1 MLRLDLRLRIA
12 LAFAVVCIAVVGAL
26 GVTLYTAAEDL
37 EETLVNQIVSEEV
50 DYLINRYRADPD
62 YRPTAGPN
70 FEYHIVR
77 TAEDAAQ
84 VPREVRGMAPG
95 NHEFG
100 SGPEERHVAIRQIN
114 GVRFVVIYDVGPH
127 EAREQQFK
135 SVLLLSLASVATFA
149 LLLGYWLAGVLTRQ
163 LTELAGRVAHLSLD
177 APHAPLARAGQDAEV
192 AALARALDDYQSRM
206 TRMIRHEQEFTGNV
220 SHELRTPLTAIRTSC
235 ELLLAEPDM
244 AESAR
249 VRVRMIDDA
258 ARRMAEQLQTLL
270 FIARDRGIDATEEV
284 ALAECVT
291 DAAEPFRGD
300 IRRKGIALDV
310 DIDTAAVLTVN
321 RQALHTVLVNLIR
334 NAVQHTERGFIRVS
348 YLAHRLT
355 VADSGTGIASE
366 HLPHLFDRYY
376 RADDRGGGLGLGLA
390 IVKRICDHYG
400 WGVEVTSEPGR
411 GSGFTI
417 VLSVTP
423 DARSVRDEPVSVAH

>member
-12 LAFAVVCIAVVGAL
+12 LAFAAVCIAVVGAL

-37 EETLVNQIVSEEV
+37 EEALVDQIVSEEV
-50 DYLINRYRADPD
+50 DYLIDRYHANPD

-77 TAEDAAQ
+77 TPEDAARL
-84 VPREVRGMAPG
+84 PREVSGLPPG

-100 SGPEERHVAIRQIN
+100 VGPEERHVAIRQNN

-127 EAREQQFK
+127 EARYQQFK
-135 SVLLLSLASVATFA
+135 NVLLLSLASVATFA

-163 LTELAGRVAHLSLD
+163 LTELAGRVARLTPD
-177 APHAPLARAGQDAEV
+177 ARHTPLVRAGQDAEV

-206 TRMIRHEQEFTGNV
+206 TRMIRHEQEFTANA
-220 SHELRTPLTAIRTSC
+220 SHELGTPLTAIRTSC
-235 ELLLAEPDM
+235 ELLLGEPTVT
-244 AESAR
+244 EWAR

-270 FIARDRGIDATEEV
+270 FIAREQGLEVTEEV

-291 DAAEPFRGD
+291 DAAESFRGD
-300 IRRKGIALDV
+300 MGRKGLALDV
-310 DIDTAAVLTVN
+310 DIDAAAVLTVN

-355 VADSGTGIASE
+355 VADSGQGIAPE

-376 RADDRGGGLGLGLA
+376 RADDRGGGFGLGLA

-400 WGVEVTSEPGR
+400 WHVEVTSEPER
-411 GSGFTI
+411 GSGFAI
-417 VLSVTP
+417 VVP
-423 DARSVRDEPVSVAH
+423 